1 MKKHLQFFLL
11 VVFSQLTLVN
21 CQDKVDK
28 NTITYTITPEFSAK
42 IDKPEVHFTT
52 QIPKDLIIDKPIV
65 GKKNSSFGMIQ
76 KKNKDSVVVQMYS
89 FSYINANPES
99 LKVTSKTFFNQIK
112 NMLEYGGYEM
122 SESKIEDVTF
132 DGEKYLALQ
141 AIGTMSNDSSPAF
154 KGTYF
159 FNIILK
165 PNPYADTHIIMLMSA
180 RDDQNI
186 TNYEDFKDKLE
197 ISTIWKNF
205 KYIQ

>member
-1 MKKHLQFFLL
+1 MKKHLLFFLL

-28 NTITYTITPEFSAK
+28 KTITYTITPEFSAK

-76 KKNKDSVVVQMYS
+76 KKDKDSVVIQMYS
-89 FSYINANPES
+89 FSYINAKQES
-99 LKVTSKTFFNQIK
+99 LNFVSETFLNQIK
-112 NMLEYGGYEM
+112 SMLQFGGYEM
-122 SESKIEDVTF
+122 IESKIEEVTF
-132 DGEKYLALQ
+132 DDEKYFALQ
-141 AIGTMSNDSSPAF
+141 AIGKMSNDSNPAF

-159 FNIILK
+159 FNVILK
-165 PNPYADTHIIMLMSA
+165 PNPYRDTHIIMLMSA

-186 TNYEDFKDKLE
+186 NNYEDFKDKLE
-197 ISTIWKNF
+197 ISTIWQNF